1 MKEENIHTILI
12 NPNIAT
18 VQTSKGLA
26 NKVFFL
32 PITPAYVEQVI
43 RNERP
48 DGILLSFGGQT
59 ALNCGVQLYESG
71 ILQKYSCN
79 VLGTPIKSIQITE
92 DRSLFAQ
99 KMADIQEKVAPCEA
113 VNSLEEVRKSFL
125 LKKKLNFNSNLFRRS
140 CLLIDLVI
148 PF

>member
-1 MKEENIHTILI
+1 MNEENVYTLLI

-32 PITPAYVEQVI
+32 PITPDYVEQLI

-59 ALNCGVQLYESG
+59 ALNCGVQLHESG
-71 ILQKYSCN
+71 ILQKYACR

-99 KMADIQEKVAPCEA
+99 KMADIGEKVAPCEA
-113 VNSLEEVRKSFL
+113 VNSLEEV
-125 LKKKLNFNSNLFRRS
+125 
-140 CLLIDLVI
+140 
-148 PF
+148 

>member
-1 MKEENIHTILI
+1 MLMFILKGTQAIKAMKEENIYTVLI

-32 PITPAYVEQVI
+32 PITPAYVEQII

-59 ALNCGVQLYESG
+59 ALNCGFQLHELG
-71 ILQKYSCN
+71 ILQKYSCH

-99 KMADIQEKVAPCEA
+99 KMADIGEKVAPCEA
-113 VNSLEEVRKSFL
+113 VNSLEEV
-125 LKKKLNFNSNLFRRS
+125 
-140 CLLIDLVI
+140 
-148 PF
+148 